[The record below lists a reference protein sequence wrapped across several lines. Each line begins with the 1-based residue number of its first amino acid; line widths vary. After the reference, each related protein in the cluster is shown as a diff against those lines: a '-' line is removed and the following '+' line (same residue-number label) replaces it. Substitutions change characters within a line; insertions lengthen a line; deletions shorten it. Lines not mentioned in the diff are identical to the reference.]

1 VVTASPGVRVVMAS
15 RGGHVVT
22 ASPGVHVVMA
32 SPGVHVVMA
41 SPEYHHVAS
50 RRASART
57 PLVPARGPAATR
69 TQRANHG
76 EVWRRLAAS
85 VTL

>member
-1 VVTASPGVRVVMAS
+1 MVTASPGVRVVMAS
-15 RGGHVVT
+15 RG
-22 ASPGVHVVMA
+22 AHVVMA

-41 SPEYHHVAS
+41 SPEYHPLAS